1 MTEILRNLYRRKLR
15 SALTISGIVIGIFAL
30 TTMGSLAEHFNSLL
44 SVGVQY
50 SSAAI
55 SVKAPSEQTSGLLPL
70 STEGQLR
77 HVRGVAAVYPAYQ
90 VAAAPNST
98 AVQLGAPTMITNE
111 LPDASAYGMP
121 AMRLASGH
129 HLDAGRRGEVLLGS
143 TFATTFKKQ
152 AGDTILLPVRPSD
165 APPGFVNH
173 RFTVAGVLATT
184 GSPYDSFAQV
194 DDADARMLLADTL
207 PPSIRSAIDVN
218 DVAQGFTVLAPRGTS
233 LSGMDAIARRIN
245 NTVPGVQAPLPSQ
258 SVQSFKSTST
268 TFTTVFTGAAILA
281 LVIGGLSVINTMIM
295 AVSERTR
302 EIGLKKAVG
311 AHTGQVMREYLLE
324 AATIGAIGGLAGYG
338 LGLGLTSL
346 VNAIG
351 HQSGFDIFLVTP
363 RLTVVALLFAVA
375 LATAAGIAPAFRAAR
390 LDPVTALRSL

>member
-1 MTEILRNLYRRKLR
+1 MTEILRNLLRRKLR
-15 SALTISGIVIGIFAL
+15 STLTISGIVIGIFAL

-50 SSAAI
+50 SSAVI
-55 SVKAPSEQTSGLLPL
+55 SVRAPAEQTSALLPL
-70 STEGQLR
+70 STERELR
-77 HVRGVAAVYPAYQ
+77 QVPGVVAVYPAYQ

-98 AVQLGAPTMITNE
+98 AVQLGAPVMITNE
-111 LPDASAYGMP
+111 LRDAAAYGMP
-121 AMRLASGH
+121 ATRFASGRD
-129 HLDAGRRGEVLLGS
+129 LDPGRRGGVVLGS

-152 AGDTILLPVRPSD
+152 VGDTIRLPVRPSD
-165 APPGFVNH
+165 APAGFVNH
-173 RFTVAGVLATT
+173 RFTVVGILAAT
-184 GSPYDSFAQV
+184 GSPTDSFAQV

-207 PPSIRSAIDVN
+207 PPSIRSAVDV
-218 DVAQGFTVLAPRGTS
+218 DKLAQGFTVFAAKGTS

-245 NTVPGVQAPLPSQ
+245 ATVPGVQAPLPSQ

-295 AVSERTR
+295 AVSERIR

-324 AATIGAIGGLAGYG
+324 AALIGAIGGLAGWG
-338 LGLGLTSL
+338 LGFGLTSL
-346 VNAIG
+346 VDAIG

-363 RLTVVALLFAVA
+363 RLTVVALVFAIA